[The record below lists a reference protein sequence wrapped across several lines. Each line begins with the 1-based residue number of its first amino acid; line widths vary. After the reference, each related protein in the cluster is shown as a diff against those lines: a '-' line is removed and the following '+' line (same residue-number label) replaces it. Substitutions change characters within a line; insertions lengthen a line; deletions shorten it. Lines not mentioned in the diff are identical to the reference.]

1 MPTTR
6 RKSADSQPAAAS
18 GEPPAE
24 GVKFEQALERLEKIV
39 AEMEAAELPLDEVVK
54 QFEEGTRLVRFC
66 TQKLEEANK
75 RIEILARQKDGTVT
89 TEPVEAAGQGD
100 DASDAGRRKG
110 DKEEKLF

>member
-6 RKSADSQPAAAS
+6 KKSADPQPAAAS

-54 QFEEGTRLVRFC
+54 RFEEGTRLVRFC
-66 TQKLEEANK
+66 TQKLEEAGK
-75 RIEILARQKDGTVT
+75 KIEILAKQKDGTVVA
-89 TEPVEAAGQGD
+89 EPFEAAGPD
-100 DASDAGRRKG
+100 TDDAGRKG
-110 DKEEKLF
+110 DRAGKLF